1 MVRRLPLPDHRMTL
15 AVRLRRALGALD
27 GDIHDD
33 DRGPDPASLREAAVL
48 IAVTDR
54 PEPGVILTQR
64 PQWLRSHGG
73 QVAFPG
79 GKIEA
84 HDSDAVAAA
93 LREAQEEIGLNPRDV
108 DVAGVGDAYHSGSGY
123 RIVPVVAVIPPDLTF
138 DPDPNEVED
147 WFEVPFDHLFNPAN
161 FAFHQAHWQ
170 GRLRGYY
177 DMMWGERR
185 IWGVTAGIIV
195 NLAQRLPAGW
205 RA

>member
-1 MVRRLPLPDHRMTL
+1 MSLAARLAEAL
-15 AVRLRRALGALD
+15 AALD

-33 DRGPDPASLREAAVL
+33 DRDVDHAALREAAVL

-54 PEPGVILTQR
+54 PRPGVILTQR
-64 PQWLRSHGG
+64 PQWLRSHAG

-84 HDSDAVAAA
+84 EDDGPVAAA
-93 LREAQEEIGLNPRDV
+93 LREAHEEIALDPHAV
-108 DVAGVGDAYHSGSGY
+108 AVAGLSDAYHAGSGF
-123 RIVPVVAVIPPDLTF
+123 RITPVVGVIPPDLRF
-138 DPDPNEVED
+138 DPDPNEVEA

-161 FAFHQAHWQ
+161 FSFHQAHWQ

-177 DMMWGERR
+177 DMMWNGRR

-195 NLAQRLPAGW
+195 NLAQRLPRGW
-205 RA
+205 RP

>member
-1 MVRRLPLPDHRMTL
+1 MTL
-15 AVRLRRALGALD
+15 AEQLRCALAALE

-33 DRGPDPASLREAAVL
+33 DRPTDPNMLREAAVL

-64 PQWLRSHGG
+64 PQWLRSHAG

-79 GKIEA
+79 GKVEA
-84 HDSDAVAAA
+84 HDVDVVAAA

-108 DVAGVGDAYHSGSGY
+108 TVAGIGDPYHSGSGY
-123 RIVPVVAVIPPDLTF
+123 RITPVVAAIPPDLDF
-138 DPDPNEVED
+138 DPDPNEVEA
-147 WFEVPFDHLFNPAN
+147 WFEVPFHHLFDPQN
-161 FAFHQAHWQ
+161 FSFHQAHWQ

-177 DMMWGERR
+177 DMMWNERR

-195 NLAQRLPAGW
+195 NLAQRLPKGW

>member
-1 MVRRLPLPDHRMTL
+1 MTL
-15 AVRLRRALGALD
+15 AEQLRRALGALD

-33 DRGPDPASLREAAVL
+33 DRPTDHAALREAAVL

-79 GKIEA
+79 GKIEEE
-84 HDSDAVAAA
+84 DSDAVAAA
-93 LREAQEEIGLNPRDV
+93 LREAREEIGLDPRDV
-108 DVAGVGDAYHSGSGY
+108 TVAGVGDPYHAASGF
-123 RIVPVVAVIPPDLTF
+123 RITPVVAVIPPDLQF
-138 DPDPNEVED
+138 DPDPNEVEA

-161 FAFHQAHWQ
+161 YSFQQAHWQ

-177 DMMWGERR
+177 DMMWVERR

-195 NLAQRLPAGW
+195 NLAQRLPTGW

>member
-1 MVRRLPLPDHRMTL
+1 MTL
-15 AVRLRRALGALD
+15 AERLRAALAALD

-33 DRGPDPASLREAAVL
+33 DRDPDPVSLREAAVL

-54 PEPGVILTQR
+54 PDPGVILTVR

-79 GKIEA
+79 GKVEPE
-84 HDSDAVAAA
+84 DSDAVAAA

-108 DVAGVGDAYHSGSGY
+108 DVVGVADPYHSGSGF
-123 RIVPVVAVIPPDLTF
+123 RIVPVVGVIPPDLSF
-138 DPDPNEVED
+138 DPDPNEVEA

-161 FAFHQAHWQ
+161 YAFAQAHWQ

-177 DMMWGERR
+177 DMMWSERR
-185 IWGVTAGIIV
+185 IWGVTAGIII

>member
-1 MVRRLPLPDHRMTL
+1 VTL
-15 AVRLRRALGALD
+15 AERLTAALAALD

-33 DRGPDPASLREAAVL
+33 DRPTTRDSLRDAAVL

-54 PEPGVILTQR
+54 PNPGVILTQR
-64 PQWLRSHGG
+64 PQWLRSHAG

-79 GKIEA
+79 GKIEEE
-84 HDSDAVAAA
+84 DSDAVAAA
-93 LREAQEEIGLNPRDV
+93 LREAREEIGLDPRDV
-108 DVAGVGDAYHSGSGY
+108 TVAGVSDPYHAGSGF
-123 RIVPVVAVIPPDLTF
+123 RITPVVGVIPPDLAF
-138 DPDPNEVED
+138 DPDPNEVEA
-147 WFEVPFDHLFNPAN
+147 WFEVPFDHLFNPSSYS
-161 FAFHQAHWQ
+161 FHQAHWQ

>member
-1 MVRRLPLPDHRMTL
+1 MML
-15 AVRLRRALGALD
+15 ADRLRGALLALG

-33 DRGPDPASLREAAVL
+33 DRPADRAALRDAAVL

-79 GKIEA
+79 GKIETE
-84 HDSDAVAAA
+84 DSDVVAAA

-108 DVAGVGDAYHSGSGY
+108 DVVGLGDPYHSGSGY
-123 RIVPVVAVIPPDLTF
+123 RIIPVVAVIPPDLVF
-138 DPDPNEVED
+138 DPDPNEVEA
-147 WFEVPFDHLFNPAN
+147 WFEVPFDHLFSPAN
-161 FAFHQAHWQ
+161 YSFHQAHWQ
-170 GRLRGYY
+170 GLQRGYF
-177 DMMWGERR
+177 DMMWNDWR

>member
-1 MVRRLPLPDHRMTL
+1 MML
-15 AVRLRRALGALD
+15 AERLRGALAALD

-33 DRGPDPASLREAAVL
+33 DRDPPREMREAAVL

-64 PQWLRSHGG
+64 PQWLRAHAG

-79 GKIEA
+79 GKIEPA
-84 HDSDAVAAA
+84 DADAVAAA
-93 LREAQEEIGLNPRDV
+93 LREAQEEIGLDPRDV
-108 DVAGVGDAYHSGSGY
+108 VVTGTGDPYHAGSGY
-123 RIVPVVAVIPPDLTF
+123 RITPVVGVIPPDLPL
-138 DPDPNEVED
+138 DPDPNEVEA
-147 WFEVPFDHLFNPAN
+147 WFEVPLDHLFNPAN
-161 FAFHQAHWQ
+161 FTFHQAHWQ

-177 DMMWGERR
+177 DMMWNERR

-195 NLAQRLPAGW
+195 NLAQRLPTGW

>member
-1 MVRRLPLPDHRMTL
+1 MTL
-15 AVRLRRALGALD
+15 AEQLRRALAALD

-33 DRGPDPASLREAAVL
+33 DRPTAQDALRDAAVL

-64 PQWLRSHGG
+64 PQWLRSHAG

-84 HDSDAVAAA
+84 HDADEVAAA

-108 DVAGVGDAYHSGSGY
+108 DVAGVGDPYHSGSGY
-123 RIVPVVAVIPPDLTF
+123 RIIPVVAVIPPDLPF
-138 DPDPNEVED
+138 DPDPNEVEA
-147 WFEVPFDHLFNPAN
+147 WFEVPLDHLFDPAN
-161 FAFHQAHWQ
+161 FSFHQAHWQ
-170 GRLRGYY
+170 GQLRGYY
-177 DMMWGERR
+177 DMMWNDRR

>member
-1 MVRRLPLPDHRMTL
+1 MML
-15 AVRLRRALGALD
+15 ADRLRYALSVLD

-33 DRGPDPASLREAAVL
+33 DRDPDLEALRDAAVL
-48 IAVTDR
+48 IAITDR

-64 PQWLRSHGG
+64 PQWLRSHAG

-79 GKIEA
+79 GKVEA
-84 HDSDAVAAA
+84 EDGDSVAAA

-108 DVAGVGDAYHSGSGY
+108 DVVGMADPYHSGSGF
-123 RIVPVVAVIPPDLTF
+123 RILPVVAVIPPDLDF
-138 DPDPNEVED
+138 DPDPNEVEA
-147 WFEVPFDHLFNPAN
+147 WFEVPLDHLLNPAN
-161 FAFHQAHWQ
+161 YDFHQAHWQ

>member
-1 MVRRLPLPDHRMTL
+1 MTL
-15 AVRLRRALGALD
+15 ANRLRHALSSLD

-33 DRGPDPASLREAAVL
+33 DRDVAHHGLRDAAVL

-54 PEPGVILTQR
+54 AEPGVILTQR
-64 PQWLRSHGG
+64 PQWLRSHAG

-79 GKIEA
+79 GKIES
-84 HDSDAVAAA
+84 HDDGPVAAA
-93 LREAQEEIGLNPRDV
+93 LRESEEEIGLNPRDA
-108 DVAGVGDAYHSGSGY
+108 DVVGLSDPYHSGSGF
-123 RIVPVVAVIPPDLTF
+123 RIQPVVAVIPPDLAF
-138 DPDPNEVED
+138 DPDPNEVEE

-161 FAFHQAHWQ
+161 FTFHQAHWQ

-177 DMMWGERR
+177 DMMWNDRR

-205 RA
+205 RV

>member
-1 MVRRLPLPDHRMTL
+1 MML
-15 AVRLRRALGALD
+15 ADRLRYALSALD

-33 DRGPDPASLREAAVL
+33 DRDPDPEALRDAAVL
-48 IAVTDR
+48 IAITDR

-64 PQWLRSHGG
+64 PQWLRSHAG

-79 GKIEA
+79 GKVEA
-84 HDSDAVAAA
+84 EDGDSVAAA

-108 DVAGVGDAYHSGSGY
+108 DVVGMADPYHSGSGF
-123 RIVPVVAVIPPDLTF
+123 RILPVVAVIPPDLDF
-138 DPDPNEVED
+138 DPDPNEVEA
-147 WFEVPFDHLFNPAN
+147 WFEVPLDHLLNPAN
-161 FAFHQAHWQ
+161 YDFHQAHWQ

>member
-1 MVRRLPLPDHRMTL
+1 MTL
-15 AVRLRRALGALD
+15 AARLTLALNALV

-33 DRGPDPASLREAAVL
+33 DRPSDREQLREAAVL

-79 GKIEA
+79 GKVEEE
-84 HDSDAVAAA
+84 DGDVVAAA
-93 LREAQEEIGLNPRDV
+93 LREAREEIGLDPRDV
-108 DVAGVGDAYHSGSGY
+108 TVTGIGDPYHAASGF
-123 RIVPVVAVIPPDLTF
+123 RITPVIGVIPPDLPF
-138 DPDPNEVED
+138 DPDPNEVEA
-147 WFEVPFDHLFNPAN
+147 WFEVPFDHLFNVAN
-161 FAFHQAHWQ
+161 YSFHEAHWQ

-177 DMMWGERR
+177 ETMWGERR

-205 RA
+205 RL

>member
-1 MVRRLPLPDHRMTL
+1 MTL
-15 AVRLRRALGALD
+15 AERLRGALAALD

-33 DRGPDPASLREAAVL
+33 DRDPPREMREAAVL

-64 PQWLRSHGG
+64 PQWLRAHAG

-79 GKIEA
+79 GKIEPA
-84 HDSDAVAAA
+84 DADAVAAA
-93 LREAQEEIGLNPRDV
+93 LREAQEEIGLDPRDV
-108 DVAGVGDAYHSGSGY
+108 EVAGVGDPYHSGSGY
-123 RIVPVVAVIPPDLTF
+123 RITPVVGVIAPDLTF
-138 DPDPNEVED
+138 DPDPSEVEA
-147 WFEVPFDHLFNPAN
+147 WFEVPLDHLFNPAN
-161 FAFHQAHWQ
+161 FTFHQAHWQ

-177 DMMWGERR
+177 DMMWNERR

-195 NLAQRLPAGW
+195 NLAQRLPTGW

>member
-1 MVRRLPLPDHRMTL
+1 MML
-15 AVRLRRALGALD
+15 AQQLRSALAALD

-33 DRGPDPASLREAAVL
+33 DRDVPRSELRDAAVL
-48 IAVTDR
+48 IAITDR

-84 HDSDAVAAA
+84 EDSDRVAAA
-93 LREAQEEIGLNPRDV
+93 LREAHEEIGLDPRAV
-108 DVAGVGDAYHSGSGY
+108 EIVGHADPYHSGSGY
-123 RIVPVVAVIPPDLTF
+123 RIFPVVAVIAPDLEF
-138 DPDPNEVED
+138 DPDPGEVEAV
-147 WFEVPFDHLFNPAN
+147 FEVPMDDLFNPAN

-170 GRLRGYY
+170 GRMRGYY
-177 DMMWGERR
+177 DMMWNDRR

-195 NLAQRLPAGW
+195 NLAQRLPKGW
-205 RA
+205 RG

>member
-1 MVRRLPLPDHRMTL
+1 MTL
-15 AVRLRRALGALD
+15 AKRLTRALGALD

-33 DRGPDPASLREAAVL
+33 DRPTDPDALREAAVL
-48 IAVTDR
+48 IALTDR

-79 GKIEA
+79 GKIE
-84 HDSDAVAAA
+84 HEDNDAVAAA
-93 LREAQEEIGLNPRDV
+93 LREAREEIGLDPRDV
-108 DVAGVGDAYHSGSGY
+108 IVAGLSDPYHAASGF
-123 RIVPVVAVIPPDLTF
+123 RITPVVAVIPPDLAF
-138 DPDPNEVED
+138 EPDPNEVEA
-147 WFEVPFDHLFNPAN
+147 WFEVPIDHLFDLAN
-161 FAFHQAHWQ
+161 YSFQHAHWQ
-170 GRLRGYY
+170 GRRRGYY

-195 NLAQRLPAGW
+195 NLAQRLPKGW

>member
-1 MVRRLPLPDHRMTL
+1 MTL
-15 AVRLRRALGALD
+15 AERLTRALGALD

-33 DRGPDPASLREAAVL
+33 DRPTEHAALREAAVL

-54 PEPGVILTQR
+54 PAPGVILTQR

-79 GKIEA
+79 GKIEDE
-84 HDSDAVAAA
+84 DSDVVAAA
-93 LREAQEEIGLNPRDV
+93 LREAREEIGLDPRDV
-108 DVAGVGDAYHSGSGY
+108 TVAGQGDPYHAGSGF
-123 RIVPVVAVIPPDLTF
+123 RITPVVGVIPPDLPF
-138 DPDPNEVED
+138 DPDPNEVEA
-147 WFEVPFDHLFNPAN
+147 WFEVPFDHLFDPAN
-161 FAFHQAHWQ
+161 YSFHQTHWQ

-195 NLAQRLPAGW
+195 NLAQRLPRGW
-205 RA
+205 RV